1 MEIKVQFKEAYMP
14 HPVTHTCVNMTKD
27 QIIDKYDLCSSDI
40 EWFKFLD

>member
-14 HPVTHTCVNMTKD
+14 NPVTRTCVNMTKD
-27 QIIDKYDLCSSDI
+27 QIIEKYDLCGKDI